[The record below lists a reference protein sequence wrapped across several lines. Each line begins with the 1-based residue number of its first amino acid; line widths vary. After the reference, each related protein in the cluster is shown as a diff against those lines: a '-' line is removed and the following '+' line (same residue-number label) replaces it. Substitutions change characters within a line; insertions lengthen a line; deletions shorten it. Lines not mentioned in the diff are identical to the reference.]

1 MKNHSRGYTLACVSA
16 AALTLVL
23 LSGCRPSIEAASFQ
37 PANAR
42 YRIAI
47 AEISQETNSFSPVPT
62 TLADFEAEGIWHG
75 GEIIDRSLGAKT
87 AIGGFLRAVHDLGR
101 GEVEVVPLLR
111 ATAFPGGSVERT
123 VYERFKAEIVE
134 GLRSAGS
141 IDGVYLPL
149 HGAMDVEGMRDP
161 EGDLLEAI
169 RSVVGPEVPVGYS
182 FDQHANLTRRRAEL
196 ATFIVGY
203 KTNPHRDHV
212 RTGYDATRILL
223 AAVRGETKPVMVV
236 RKLRLLKGGGMDID
250 FLPPMRSIFRRMKKM
265 ERANG
270 VLSVSIFPVHLW
282 LDDPELGWS
291 TVAVTDGDPA
301 LAEKTAD
308 ELADR
313 CWAVRATPHAKGLT
327 PEEAVAI
334 AKRSGLARFFG
345 TIVVCDA
352 ADTTGT
358 GAPGD
363 GTKMLKALLEGG
375 RDLVSYVPV
384 RDPAAVARLWD
395 APEGSTVIA
404 RVGGGLAPQFNS
416 PVEVTGT
423 VLRKRSGERGRSVIL
438 RSGGVHV
445 ILTELPETAATPGY
459 FKGLGL
465 SPWKADLVVVKNL
478 FPFRYNYVLY
488 NRMTLE
494 VLTTGASDV
503 DVHRLP
509 YSRIPRPIYPLDEI
523 ESWR

>member
-1 MKNHSRGYTLACVSA
+1 MKIPTRGFVGVIVPA
-16 AALTLVL
+16 AAFAL
-23 LSGCRPSIEAASFQ
+23 LLLAGCRPSIDPASFR

-42 YRIAI
+42 YRIAV

-62 TLADFEAEGIWHG
+62 TLADFEAEGIWRG
-75 GEIIDRSLGAKT
+75 SEIIDRSLGAKT
-87 AIGGFLRAVHDLGR
+87 AIGGFLKAVHELGR

-111 ATAFPGGSVERT
+111 ASAIPGGAVKRE
-123 VYERFKAEIVE
+123 VYEQFKAEIVE
-134 GLRSAGS
+134 GLRAAGR

-149 HGAMDVEGMRDP
+149 HGAMGVEGMLDP
-161 EGDLLEAI
+161 EGDLLEAV

-212 RTGYDATRILL
+212 RTGYDSTRILL
-223 AAVRGETKPVMVV
+223 GAVRGEVKPVMVV

-265 ERANG
+265 ERADG

-313 CWAVRATPHAKGLT
+313 CWAVRAVPHAKGLT

-334 AKRSGLARFFG
+334 AKRSGFARFFG
-345 TIVVCDA
+345 TIVLCDA

-363 GTKMLKALLEGG
+363 GTKVLKALLAEG

-384 RDPAAVARLWD
+384 RDPVAVARLWD
-395 APEGSTVIA
+395 APEGGTVTVS
-404 RVGGGLAPQFNS
+404 VGGGLAPQYNS

-423 VLRKRSGERGRSVIL
+423 VFRKSANERGRSVIL
-438 RSGGVHV
+438 KSGGVHV
-445 ILTELPETAATPGY
+445 ILTELPETAAKPGY
-459 FKGLGL
+459 FSGLGL

-494 VLTTGASDV
+494 VLTPGASDV

-509 YSRIPRPIYPLDEI
+509 YTRIPRPIYPLDEI
-523 ESWR
+523 GDWR